1 MAPKEVGKTV
11 PVAQLAWAIR
21 EVETGGMTDA
31 QRYSNVNRK
40 GATGA
45 YQVLTGNIAAWTKQV
60 LGKSLTLDQWLG
72 NKQAQDKVAMAKL
85 GASQK
90 KYGNWQQAAAVWF
103 SGQPYVNSD
112 ASDGGNTV
120 PQYIAK
126 VYQNLTTGKTIDGS
140 SAVQVGDD
148 SGGLT
153 DTALGW
159 LSDLV
164 QPIVVVGKGIASVGA
179 FAEFLLKLALPS
191 TWVRIACAIG
201 GALFL
206 LGGMVL
212 LGLEASKG
220 GT

>member
-1 MAPKEVGKTV
+1 MADIGKTV

-31 QRYSNVNRK
+31 QRYSNVNRI

-45 YQVLTGNIAAWTKQV
+45 YQVLKSNIAAWTKDV

-72 NKQAQDKVAMAKL
+72 NKEAQDKVAMTKL
-85 GASQK
+85 GALQK

-103 SGQPYVNSD
+103 SGQPYINSD

-126 VYQNLTTGKTIDGS
+126 VMTALQKGKSVDGS
-140 SAVQVGDD
+140 GAVQVDD
-148 SGGLT
+148 KSLP
-153 DTALGW
+153 DQALGM
-159 LSDLV
+159 LGQLLH
-164 QPIVVVGKGIASVGA
+164 PIVAVGEGLYSVGQ

-201 GALFL
+201 GTAFL
-206 LGGMVL
+206 LGGLVI

-220 GT
+220 GA